1 MHPHRGKSLVLRKTQ
16 EANLLPQPCW
26 PSPTPLHMTTT
37 PLQSMSQH
45 YSSSHFLPG
54 SIRSIWHVTW
64 FLSVLS
70 SVSFNKWI
78 FLFLFGNSKSMNCLH
93 VTWEK
98 NLSHC
103 NLQLLTSTDLT
114 HKNFVLLVWTKI
126 FKFFLISPYA
136 GGHLLCHLGL
146 FKRHE
151 SLCTGNHATGCL
163 WPQICITSPWPQSC
177 LRLLQYLFGLMLY
190 LWLGALLDWPLLDTV
205 LPLHIG
211 RWFSVSLTIS

>member
-1 MHPHRGKSLVLRKTQ
+1 MPFPSVFRRTWGGKFLRNANVLWFRAERTNIVFISNKNTLRPHMHPHRGKSLVLRKTQ

-103 NLQLLTSTDLT
+103 NLQLTSTDLT

-126 FKFFLISPYA
+126 FMFLNI
-136 GGHLLCHLGL
+136 
-146 FKRHE
+146 
-151 SLCTGNHATGCL
+151 
-163 WPQICITSPWPQSC
+163 
-177 LRLLQYLFGLMLY
+177 
-190 LWLGALLDWPLLDTV
+190 
-205 LPLHIG
+205 
-211 RWFSVSLTIS
+211 